1 MNHRK
6 VTMRLT
12 DEVRAGVRAE
22 AERLGILNTRGAV
35 AYHGKGSVT
44 GLVRAIGLG
53 QLKVIR
59 AEKTE

>member
-1 MNHRK
+1 MDHRK

-12 DEVRAGVRAE
+12 KEVTAGVRAE

-35 AYHGKGSVT
+35 AYLGRGSVT

-53 QLKVIR
+53 ELKVIR
-59 AEKTE
+59 VDTTE

>member
-35 AYHGKGSVT
+35 AYLGRGSVT

-53 QLKVIR
+53 KLKVVP
-59 AEKTE
+59 KDTTE

>member
-1 MNHRK
+1 MDHRK

-12 DEVRAGVRAE
+12 EEVTAGVRAE
-22 AERLGILNTRGAV
+22 AERLGIVNTNGAV

-53 QLKVIR
+53 KLKVVP
-59 AEKTE
+59 KDTTE

>member
-12 DEVRAGVRAE
+12 EKETAGVRAE
-22 AERLGILNTRGAV
+22 AERLGILISRGSA
-35 AYHGKGSVT
+35 AYQGRGSVT

-53 QLKVIR
+53 ELKVIR
-59 AEKTE
+59 ATTTE